1 MDNAENNVSEVPVEQ
16 ETPIFRQVIGRT
28 TYEVALHFS
37 QTNNETMADK
47 VRRLILNDMGQ
58 V

>member
-1 MDNAENNVSEVPVEQ
+1 MDNAENNAAGVPAEQ
-16 ETPIFRQVIGRT
+16 ETPVLKQVIGRT

-37 QTNNETMADK
+37 QTSRETMADK

-58 V
+58 M

>member
-1 MDNAENNVSEVPVEQ
+1 MDNAENNTAGAPAEQEVP
-16 ETPIFRQVIGRT
+16 ILRQVIGRT
-28 TYEVALHFS
+28 TYEVTLHFS
-37 QTNNETMADK
+37 QTSRETMADK

>member
-1 MDNAENNVSEVPVEQ
+1 MDNAENNAAGAPAEQEVPML
-16 ETPIFRQVIGRT
+16 RQVIGRT
-28 TYEVALHFS
+28 TYEVVLHFS
-37 QTNNETMADK
+37 QTSKETMADK